1 MSVEQEKVLTMLENA
16 TINSEEANELLAAM
30 EQADGKR
37 KMQITAVSET
47 PDNIPDMDQFR
58 SFWLAPF
65 AVLAGVTSLFALWLR
80 VIAAKRRPGVSL
92 GGIFVFGLFLI
103 SLGLT
108 VLMYL
113 SRKSTWAHIRV
124 QEKDG
129 RKIVISLP
137 IPLGLVSQAVE
148 MARKQAKGEEL
159 EKLEMAAAAIAAA
172 QESFSDPDAD
182 PIVINVDDENAR
194 VQIYFG

>member
-80 VIAAKRRPGVSL
+80 VIAAKRKPGISL

-113 SRKSTWAHIRV
+113 IRKSTWAHIRV
-124 QEKDG
+124 QEKVG

-137 IPLGLVSQAVE
+137 IP
-148 MARKQAKGEEL
+148 
-159 EKLEMAAAAIAAA
+159 
-172 QESFSDPDAD
+172 
-182 PIVINVDDENAR
+182 
-194 VQIYFG
+194 